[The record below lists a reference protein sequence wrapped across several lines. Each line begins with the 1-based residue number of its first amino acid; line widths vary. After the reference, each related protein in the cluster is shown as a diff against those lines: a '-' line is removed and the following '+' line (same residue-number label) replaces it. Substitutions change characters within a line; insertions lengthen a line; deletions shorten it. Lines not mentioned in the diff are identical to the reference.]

1 MREVSESAMNAGGN
15 VQFSFAAAAREI
27 IMAGRAWAVQG
38 QGEGSW
44 I

>member
-27 IMAGRAWAVQG
+27 IMAGLG
-38 QGEGSW
+38 QSRVKGEVSR